1 METKSHFNFF
11 KTWGLIIL
19 LAGVQNI
26 LAQNVDSGAGNLD
39 VQKNDTITTDMNKP
53 SKVYNTIRLTTAPP
67 RIDGVLNDAC
77 WETGE
82 WAGDFIQW
90 IPNEG
95 AKPTYPTYLK
105 ILYDDQNIYV
115 AIRAVDY
122 EPDNISLKA
131 GRRDQYAGDVV
142 GVSFDSYFDHRT
154 GFAFMVTAM
163 GQKIDAVLTNPAN
176 SDPNWNAVWI
186 VGTGMEDTAWVAEFE
201 IPLNQLR
208 YSKDEEQIW
217 GFHCGRWI
225 ERLQEESD
233 WDPQSSTGPGIL
245 YMFGELHGINGLPK
259 SRRIEIMPYSFGRLK
274 IFEKEPDN
282 PFNDK
287 GRNWL
292 GNAGIDAKIGISSN
306 FTADITLNPDFGQVE
321 SDPSVMNLTAFETF
335 YEEKRPFFLE
345 GRNIF
350 SFDFENA
357 NLFYS
362 RRIGHTPTYYPVLN
376 TNETMKY
383 PENAT
388 ILSSVKFSGKSSK
401 GLSVGILQS
410 LTANQQAEI
419 DSSGKQSEISVEP
432 LTNYALTRVQKDFRQ
447 GNTVI
452 GGIITSTNRFVN
464 DPHLESLNRQA
475 YTGGLDLLHQWK
487 NKEFYIDARLV
498 GSLIEGDNRAII
510 NLQRSSAR
518 YYQRP
523 DINYVQLDS
532 SRTQLRGYGGSIR
545 IGKGSVGLWRYFT
558 EASWRSPGLELNDL
572 GYLPTV
578 DILRHRI
585 YLSYFVNHPV
595 SIFRSYSF
603 SLNQNNSWDFGMRH
617 LSSGINLNGYFVFN
631 NKWTLSAYTNY
642 TSRLLDTR
650 ILRGGS
656 AMLVPAAWY
665 SNLYIGTDPSK
676 KVVFTINGSR
686 SASNFKSNLIYS
698 VQPGLTIT
706 PVNTLRISMSLNYS
720 SGLNQ
725 LQYVST
731 KYVSNQSRYILGRLN
746 QHTLGITFRI
756 DYNITPELSIQYY
769 GSPYASVGQY
779 SDFKSV
785 LKPLATEYSE
795 RFSVL
800 NPTLNGSIYE
810 VSENNDAVID
820 YTLMNPDFNF
830 SQFRSN
836 LVFRWEYRPG
846 SQLYMV
852 WSNERTN
859 YQMPGKNSI
868 SDAIG
873 NTKDVFPNNLFLI
886 KFNYWF
892 SL

>member
-1 METKSHFNFF
+1 MKTKFYYNSI
-11 KTWGLIIL
+11 KAAGLTIL
-19 LAGVQNI
+19 LACFQNN
-26 LAQNVDSGAGNLD
+26 LAQHVDSGTDNRDGI
-39 VQKNDTITTDMNKP
+39 KNDTVTTDIKKP
-53 SKVYNTIRLTTAPP
+53 SRVYNTIRLTTESP
-67 RIDGVLNDAC
+67 RIDGVLDDAC

-95 AKPTYPTYLK
+95 AKPAYPTYLK
-105 ILYDDQNIYV
+105 ILYDDKNIYV
-115 AIRAVDY
+115 AMRAVDY
-122 EPDNISLKA
+122 EPDKISRKA
-131 GRRDQYAGDVV
+131 GRRDQYTGDVV
-142 GVSFDSYFDHRT
+142 GVAFDSYFDHRT
-154 GFAFMVTAM
+154 GFEFDVTAS
-163 GQKIDAVLTNPAN
+163 GQKIDAIVTNPAN
-176 SDPNWNAVWI
+176 GDPNWNAVWMAR
-186 VGTGMEDTAWVAEFE
+186 TGMEDTAWVAEFE

-208 YSKDEEQIW
+208 YSNDDEQIW
-217 GFHCGRWI
+217 GLHCWRWI
-225 ERLQEESD
+225 ERLLEESD
-233 WDPQSSTGPGIL
+233 WEPQSSTGPGIL
-245 YMFGELHGINGLPK
+245 YLFGEIHGISGLPK
-259 SRRIEIMPYSFGRLK
+259 SRRIEIMPYGLGRLK
-274 IFEKEPDN
+274 TFEKEPGN
-282 PFNDK
+282 PYNDE

-376 TNETMKY
+376 TNESMKY
-383 PENAT
+383 PENTT
-388 ILSSVKFSGKSSK
+388 ILSAIKVSGKTSK
-401 GLSVGILQS
+401 GLSVGMLQS
-410 LTANQQAEI
+410 LTANQYARI
-419 DSSGKQSEISVEP
+419 DSAGKQSEISVEP

-452 GGIITSTNRFVN
+452 GGIITSTNRFIH

-498 GSLIEGDNRAII
+498 GSLIEGDNKAII

-532 SRTQLRGYGGSIR
+532 SRNQLTGYGGSIR

-558 EASWRSPGLELNDL
+558 EASWRSPGLELNDI

-595 SIFRSYSF
+595 SIFRSYSI
-603 SLNQNNSWDFGMRH
+603 SANQNNNWDFGMRH
-617 LSSGINLNGYFVFN
+617 LSSGVNLNVYLVFKN
-631 NKWTLSAYTNY
+631 RWTLSTYANY

-650 ILRGGS
+650 ILRGGY

-665 SNLYIGTDPSK
+665 NNVYAGTDPSK
-676 KVVFTINGSR
+676 KVVFTINASR
-686 SASNFKSNLIYS
+686 SASDFKSNLIYS

-706 PVNTLRISMSLNYS
+706 PVNTLRISMSLNYT

-731 KYVSNQSRYILGRLN
+731 KYTNNESRYILGRLN
-746 QHTLGITFRI
+746 QHTSGITFRV

-779 SDFKSV
+779 SEFKSV
-785 LKPLATEYSE
+785 INPRASEYDA
-795 RFSVL
+795 RFSFL
-800 NPTLNGSIYE
+800 NPTINGGTYE
-810 VSENNDAVID
+810 VSENNDAEID
-820 YTLMNPDFNF
+820 YTFRNPDFNF

-846 SQLYMV
+846 SQVYLV

-859 YQMPGKNSI
+859 YRMPGENSV
-868 SDAIG
+868 SDAMGSIY
-873 NTKDVFPNNLFLI
+873 DVFPNNLFLI